1 MRKRYQ
7 LNLQQRL
14 FLSVGGLTT
23 LIFIFVIVYVA
34 SVTTKN
40 EKEHAYS
47 QAQDLATGFAN
58 KAQASLEGGMDAART
73 LAQSLESF
81 ENIPKEA
88 RRPVIMAMLKK
99 LIESNPNFLCIW
111 TTWEPDALD
120 GMDKDFINKMGSNEA
135 GRFVITYFRDNGNI
149 VSSLSTEQ
157 EVAKSKYYNL
167 PQKLGHEAILNPYFS
182 SYTPDGQ
189 KYLMT
194 SFSVPMKKDNKFIG
208 IIGIDISLEN
218 LQAYISKSSNIAA
231 IYGADGIIAA
241 HTDKERVG
249 KALKNTET
257 DLVGENIE
265 MYTNAI
271 FKGEKYNAA
280 AYSEYMK
287 QQLYISTVPFTVGK
301 TESAWTF
308 ATGVSISEAIANA
321 AKVRN
326 TIIIIGCLSVF
337 IVILILFWIT
347 KSITK
352 PILIGVNFAE
362 QLASGDL
369 KSELNISRNDEIG
382 RLVLSLNDVA
392 KRFRQIVENIVA
404 GASNIALSSQQMN
417 SSAQQLSVGANRQ
430 AASLEEITASMEQMV
445 SNIEQNS
452 SNANETNK
460 ISAQSAQHILKV
472 NTVSEQSLSS
482 VQNISERINIIN
494 DIAFQTNLLALNA
507 AVEAARAGDHG
518 KGFSVVAAEVRKL
531 AERSH
536 AAASEIHVLAGE
548 SKTNTNEAAKL
559 IDEIMPEIQKTSQL
573 VQDIATASMEQ
584 YNGSKQINNA
594 ILQLNEITQHNA
606 ISAEEMAAG
615 AQGLTE
621 QSATLMEMVAYFKT
635 T

>member
-1 MRKRYQ
+1 MKKGFQ

-14 FLSVGGLTT
+14 FLSVGGLTI
-23 LIFIFVIVYVA
+23 LIFLFVIVYVA

-81 ENIPKEA
+81 ENIPTEA
-88 RRPVIMAMLKK
+88 RRPVIMAMLRK

-111 TTWEPDALD
+111 TTWEPNALD
-120 GMDKDFINKMGSNEA
+120 GMDNHFINNMGSNEA
-135 GRFVITYFRDNGNI
+135 GRFVITYYRDNGNI
-149 VSSLSTEQ
+149 VPSLSTEE
-157 EVAKSKYYNL
+157 EVAKSKYYNI
-167 PQKLGHEAILNPYFS
+167 PQKVGHEAILNPYFS
-182 SYTPDGQ
+182 SYTPNGQ

-194 SFSVPMKKDNKFIG
+194 TFSVPMKKEGRFLG
-208 IIGIDISLEN
+208 VIGIDISLEN
-218 LQAYISKSSNIAA
+218 LQTYISQSNNIAA

-241 HTDKERVG
+241 HTDKQRIG
-249 KALKNTET
+249 KALKSTET
-257 DLVGENIE
+257 DLVGDNIE
-265 MYTNAI
+265 TFTNAI

-280 AYSEYMK
+280 TYSEYKK

-308 ATGVSISEAIANA
+308 ATGVSISEAVANA
-321 AKVRN
+321 TNVRN

-337 IVILILFWIT
+337 IVILLLYWIT

-369 KSELNISRNDEIG
+369 KSELKITRDDEIG
-382 RLVLSLNDVA
+382 RLVLSLNEVA

-417 SSAQQLSVGANRQ
+417 SSAQQLSAGANRQ

-452 SNANETNK
+452 SNASETNK
-460 ISAQSAQHILKV
+460 ISTQSAQHILKV

-482 VQNISERINIIN
+482 VQNITERINIIN

-531 AERSH
+531 AERSK
-536 AAASEIHVLAGE
+536 AAASEIHMLAGE
-548 SKTNTNEAAKL
+548 SKNNTNEAAKL

-573 VQDIATASMEQ
+573 IQDIATASMEQ
-584 YNGSKQINNA
+584 FNGSKQINNA

-606 ISAEEMAAG
+606 TSAEEMAAG

-635 T
+635 S